1 MSDCLQ
7 PHQLHARLPCPS
19 PTPGAWSNSCPSS
32 QRCHSTISSSVYI
45 IVIIVINWINL
56 LKENKLLFLLWLFLS
71 KMKLNSTKISIL
83 IKEIEENKALSK
95 LKSSNIYKVSSS
107 NTVMKTLGNKSSLLW
122 GNRLQNPIKIN
133 ITLFKLCLCVCVMAP
148 IMWDF

>member
-1 MSDCLQ
+1 MDCSN
-7 PHQLHARLPCPS
+7 ARLPCPS

>member
-1 MSDCLQ
+1 MQ
-7 PHQLHARLPCPS
+7 HTRLPCPS

-83 IKEIEENKALSK
+83 IKEMEENKALSK

-107 NTVMKTLGNKSSLLW
+107 NTVMKTLGNKSLLLW